1 MAVRHSMA
9 DYLRSQGFEM
19 EDDHNTSLH
28 EALLN
33 VEDGNGDLD
42 EVDLGP
48 NVPPKKAFHGQIR
61 LKSDKSDS
69 ADTEDST
76 EFDDD
81 VYYMYQHFDRHNTAD
96 ETTFVPFQDH
106 EFLSPSKPTSKAIIF
121 LIHTF
126 DFAFGSFLIARGC
139 VQMRDEYG
147 NLIISLIL
155 GVLLL
160 SSSFAGLVLHTPLS
174 NGVENRT
181 LTIFNVA
188 LGFVSFAVY
197 YVVSQN
203 EVFIF
208 ISLMHYCH

>member
-19 EDDHNTSLH
+19 EDDHNNISLH

-42 EVDLGP
+42 EVDLGS
-48 NVPPKKAFHGQIR
+48 NIPPKKAFHGQIR
-61 LKSDKSDS
+61 MKSDTSDS

-81 VYYMYQHFDRHNTAD
+81 VYYMYQQFDRHNTAD

-106 EFLSPSKPTSKAIIF
+106 DFLSPAKPTSKAIIF
-121 LIHTF
+121 LIHAF
-126 DFAFGSFLIARGC
+126 DLAFGSFLIARGLM
-139 VQMRDEYG
+139 QMRDEYG
-147 NLIISLIL
+147 NLIVSLIL

-160 SSSFAGLVLHTPLS
+160 SSSLAGITFHTPLS

-181 LTIFNVA
+181 LTILN
-188 LGFVSFAVY
+188 VSFGFISFGVY
-197 YVVSQN
+197 YVVS
-203 EVFIF
+203 
-208 ISLMHYCH
+208 